1 MKLALGLL
9 SALLVT
15 TTLALAGPPQSNP
28 HILDDR
34 VSDVAD
40 RVIDLE
46 DPFQLNLFGQVG
58 AFPNESTVF
67 IGEVLQLLPGE
78 DVLVRIDNVSS
89 TRPIPGILAT
99 VGGVGGIL
107 AAPPGP
113 APSLLDFT
121 PVYAEIDSQIL
132 YEGADCTG
140 TTFAT
145 QNVPWMGREIF
156 QFVRTPANGGGTS
169 LVRVTL
175 EESPAVTYNSI
186 QLPGVPVCIP
196 LGPPLTLELVTVF
209 EPLNQALFESVH
221 PVFSVSFARESEL
234 FVPNLFD

>member
-9 SALLVT
+9 SALL
-15 TTLALAGPPQSNP
+15 LAAGSVSAQQQGPPASVDP
-28 HILDDR
+28 P
-34 VSDVAD
+34 S
-40 RVIDLE
+40 
-46 DPFQLNLFGQVG
+46 DPFQLNLLGQVG
-58 AFPNESTVF
+58 ASPNESTVL

-78 DVLVRIDNVSS
+78 NVLVRIDNVSS

-99 VGGVGGIL
+99 VGGIL

-121 PVYAEIDSQIL
+121 PVYAEIDATIL

-140 TTFAT
+140 TTLAT

-156 QFVRTPANGGGTS
+156 QFARTPANGGGTS
-169 LVRVTL
+169 LVRATL
-175 EESPAVTYNSI
+175 EASPSVTYNSI
-186 QLPGVPVCIP
+186 QLPGLPFCVP
-196 LGPPLTLELVTVF
+196 LGSPLTFEFVTVF
-209 EPLNQALFESVH
+209 EPLNEALFESVH

-234 FVPNLFD
+234 RFLSNLFD